1 VVIDCALRSS
11 PTDRQAKGGGISSG
25 NPVALFYVRKKLAK
39 GGKLLAPGFLLP
51 RQNRL
56 FSKG

>member
-1 VVIDCALRSS
+1 LRSA
-11 PTDRQAKGGGISSG
+11 PIDRHAKGGGVSSG
-25 NPVALFYVRKKLAK
+25 NPTALLYDRKKLAK